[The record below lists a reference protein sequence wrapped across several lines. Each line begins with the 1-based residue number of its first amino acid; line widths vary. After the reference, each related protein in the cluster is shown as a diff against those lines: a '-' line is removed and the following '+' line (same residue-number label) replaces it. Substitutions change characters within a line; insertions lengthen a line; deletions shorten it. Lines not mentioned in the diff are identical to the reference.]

1 MAEAVAQD
9 EVAHIDTVFL
19 EAQEVIEVWD
29 PGVLLVEM
37 LGNALDPA
45 QLRELFLGQ
54 PQSIPGLPESPTKA
68 LVPVSPACQSPM
80 NTLKGTQ
87 CLQM

>member
-1 MAEAVAQD
+1 M
-9 EVAHIDTVFL
+9 AHIDTVFL

-29 PGVLLVEM
+29 PGVLLLEM
-37 LGNALDPA
+37 LRNALDPPP
-45 QLRELFLGQ
+45 LRALFLSQ
-54 PQSIPGLPESPTKA
+54 PQSIPSLPQSPTKA
-68 LVPVSPACQSPM
+68 QVPVSPACQSPM